1 MKVEKTVAG
10 AVADA
15 ATGEVLGLDVLVER
29 DSDGFTSPPA
39 RGDERGVAGAV
50 APSPAGRRSVWTNSV
65 TERAMDGSKTR
76 RKTARG
82 CKSEDWT
89 LNVFGL
95 TRRAWSG
102 RDGMGLSELVS
113 ALRRAVRWGEPLPA
127 KPAQRFPIVSE
138 TLAFDS
144 AFRFSVTLGGK
155 LAKEVI
161 EL

>member
-1 MKVEKTVAG
+1 M
-10 AVADA
+10 
-15 ATGEVLGLDVLVER
+15 
-29 DSDGFTSPPA
+29 
-39 RGDERGVAGAV
+39 
-50 APSPAGRRSVWTNSV
+50 WTNSV

-82 CKSEDWT
+82 CKGEDWT
-89 LNVFGL
+89 LNVFGI

-102 RDGMGLSELVS
+102 RDGMGLSDLV
-113 ALRRAVRWGEPLPA
+113 AARRRSLGEPLPP
-127 KPAQRFPIVSE
+127 KPAQRCPIVSE

>member
-1 MKVEKTVAG
+1 
-10 AVADA
+10 
-15 ATGEVLGLDVLVER
+15 
-29 DSDGFTSPPA
+29 
-39 RGDERGVAGAV
+39 
-50 APSPAGRRSVWTNSV
+50 
-65 TERAMDGSKTR
+65 MDGSKTR

-82 CKSEDWT
+82 CKSEDRT

-95 TRRAWSG
+95 TRRVWSG
-102 RDGMGLSELVS
+102 RDGMGLSELV
-113 ALRRAVRWGEPLPA
+113 AAPRRAVRWWEPLPP
-127 KPAQRFPIVSE
+127 KPAQRCPIVSE